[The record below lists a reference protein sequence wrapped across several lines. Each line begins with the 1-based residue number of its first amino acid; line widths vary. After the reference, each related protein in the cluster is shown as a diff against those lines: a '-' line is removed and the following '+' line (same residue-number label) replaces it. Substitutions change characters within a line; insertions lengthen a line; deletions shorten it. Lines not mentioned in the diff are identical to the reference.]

1 MARQT
6 EFQLQRVAHGGLEA
20 VMDANYIGIVHT
32 QPCGCLYSLRLST
45 ELGSERT
52 LEECAEVLVFTAK
65 KKMAAH
71 VCPKG
76 VV

>member
-1 MARQT
+1 
-6 EFQLQRVAHGGLEA
+6 
-20 VMDANYIGIVHT
+20 MDANYIGIVHT